1 CQVTIKKELELIMLQ
16 ASPNNVLQLA
26 SLEDTLSA
34 GEGKLNY
41 QLAEKRMGEAKHFI
55 KSSYY

>member
-1 CQVTIKKELELIMLQ
+1 MLQ

-26 SLEDTLSA
+26 LLEDALPRGRGQAELSVSRK
-34 GEGKLNY
+34 E
-41 QLAEKRMGEAKHFI
+41 EMGEAKHFI